1 MIKIVL
7 CVTLQL
13 LNYSLYT
20 RPRIWQTKGWV
31 GGGFNFKAK
40 VKVKIYIFFVLYFQ
54 GIIHLEFVH
63 EGCTFKPDILFG
75 ISSTS
80 EGNRS

>member
-1 MIKIVL
+1 ME
-7 CVTLQL
+7 
-13 LNYSLYT
+13 
-20 RPRIWQTKGWV
+20 IWQTR
-31 GGGFNFKAK
+31 GGDQLQGKSEGEKN
-40 VKVKIYIFFVLYFQ
+40 IFFVLHFQ

-63 EGCTFKPDILFG
+63 EGFTFKPDILFG